1 MNMFGLE
8 GSGFII
14 AISVCLLLVGAVVYY
29 FNTRVAT
36 LEKGL
41 AQNAAILSNFIANYR
56 EQMMSA
62 PPPPPVATGGGG
74 NQYVEDEQNGA
85 TESAVLAAQEWS
97 SSRPENKVPVS
108 EGSAEE
114 DDEDEDDDGSDDESD
129 DEDEDGSS
137 LDGEESEE
145 EDDDDE
151 EDSDEDAGVLTLGEG
166 EPVSLEGILGLGS
179 VTVMKVDP
187 DDSADM
193 VAMLQS
199 VKLDGQE
206 VVDLTDDNGPQI
218 TEILDDS
225 NANSK
230 AGTEDAVKQEV
241 SLGELESMN
250 SLDET
255 VESLKSSSLGSDDDL
270 DEDAAD
276 AATAET
282 NTSANAD
289 TDCSK
294 LNVPALK
301 RAAKKAGITG
311 YSTMKKKAL
320 QSALS
325 KHYSQ

>member
-108 EGSAEE
+108 EGSA
-114 DDEDEDDDGSDDESD
+114 DEDDNDEEDDESD
-129 DEDEDGSS
+129 DEDESS
-137 LDGEESEE
+137 LDGEESED

-187 DDSADM
+187 DDSAGM

-206 VVDLTDDNGPQI
+206 VVDLTGDDGPQI

-230 AGTEDAVKQEV
+230 AGSEDAIKQEV

-289 TDCSK
+289 TDFSK
-294 LNVPALK
+294 LNVAALK

>member
-85 TESAVLAAQEWS
+85 MVSAVLQLPLQEWS

-108 EGSAEE
+108 EGSA
-114 DDEDEDDDGSDDESD
+114 DEDDNDEEDDESD
-129 DEDEDGSS
+129 DEDESS
-137 LDGEESEE
+137 LDGEESED

-187 DDSADM
+187 DD
-193 VAMLQS
+193 
-199 VKLDGQE
+199 
-206 VVDLTDDNGPQI
+206 
-218 TEILDDS
+218 
-225 NANSK
+225 
-230 AGTEDAVKQEV
+230 
-241 SLGELESMN
+241 
-250 SLDET
+250 
-255 VESLKSSSLGSDDDL
+255 
-270 DEDAAD
+270 
-276 AATAET
+276 
-282 NTSANAD
+282 
-289 TDCSK
+289 
-294 LNVPALK
+294 
-301 RAAKKAGITG
+301 
-311 YSTMKKKAL
+311 
-320 QSALS
+320 
-325 KHYSQ
+325 